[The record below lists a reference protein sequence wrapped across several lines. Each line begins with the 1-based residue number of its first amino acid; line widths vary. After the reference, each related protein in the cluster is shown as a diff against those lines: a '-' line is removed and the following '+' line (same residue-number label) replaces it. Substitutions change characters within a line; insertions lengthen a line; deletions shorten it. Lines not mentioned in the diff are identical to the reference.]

1 MNNMHGSLRFSG
13 MFLPKQNMLAL
24 LLLVALVP
32 TMLAQTVLDGAGNPL
47 YTVQDGVIY
56 DATSKPLLTV
66 KANLVFKGASESK
79 NDIVLMVGTDNLFS
93 DKSAN
98 AVSGD
103 MQTVCFAMGLGRF
116 YMPGYGLNDG
126 YLIAHY
132 SIGDKGYLVLKAGLP
147 SVVMATLTG
156 DKWTTGEL
164 AAVFYLVNEQYQLKE
179 KLWASVNALGATTKP
194 TSAAT
199 TGQATIRRMWNTGD
213 DDFSW
218 DGNTL
223 KRRWNSYDYEE
234 WEFDGQLLRRVWYED
249 GVEYEWDGKILK
261 RRFNAATEEFE
272 WDGRIL
278 RRRWNT
284 GNDEFLVQGNVV
296 KRVWNTGNDEWE
308 VSGDMPIPI
317 IAMIVF
323 GLIRK

>member
-1 MNNMHGSLRFSG
+1 M
-13 MFLPKQNMLAL
+13 
-24 LLLVALVP
+24 VP
-32 TMLAQTVLDGAGNPL
+32 TMLAQTVLDGAGNLL

-56 DATSKPLLTV
+56 DAVSKPLLTV
-66 KANLVFKGASESK
+66 KGNLVFKGTSESK
-79 NDIVLMVGTDNLFS
+79 DDILLMVGTDNLFS

-98 AVSGD
+98 AVNGD
-103 MQTVCFAMGLGRF
+103 MQTVRFAMGLGGF
-116 YMPGYGLNDG
+116 YLPGYGLNDD
-126 YLIAHY
+126 YLIAY
-132 SIGDKGYLVLKAGLP
+132 YTIGDKGDVVLKAGLP
-147 SVVMATLTG
+147 SMVMAILTG
-156 DKWTTGEL
+156 DKWTTGEF
-164 AAVFYLVNEQYQLKE
+164 AAVFYLVNEQHQLKE
-179 KLWASVNALGATTKP
+179 KLAANINAPSAPTT
-194 TSAAT
+194 TSNT
-199 TGQATIRRMWNTGD
+199 VSGQATIRRMWNTGD

-234 WEFDGQLLRRVWYED
+234 WEFDGQVMRRIWYED

-261 RRFNAATEEFE
+261 RRFNAGTEEFE

-284 GNDEFLVQGNVV
+284 GNDEFLVQGNIV

-308 VSGDMPIPI
+308 VSGDMPIPV

-323 GLIRK
+323 GLIKK